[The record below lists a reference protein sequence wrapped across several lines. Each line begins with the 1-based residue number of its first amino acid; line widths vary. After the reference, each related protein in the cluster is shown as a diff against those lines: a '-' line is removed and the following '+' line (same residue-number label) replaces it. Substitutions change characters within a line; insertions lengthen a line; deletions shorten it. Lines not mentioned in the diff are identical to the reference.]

1 MFYTWQKRNMSEG
14 CLARNKDAGDDVDD
28 GAGVE
33 ETGDDAEP
41 GGDHSEAPDLV
52 EVVESEAGEHE
63 DWGQQHDDDAAK
75 TQEDIV
81 TSIIETVSG

>member
-1 MFYTWQKRNMSEG
+1 MSEG

-52 EVVESEAGEHE
+52 EVVESEAG
-63 DWGQQHDDDAAK
+63 
-75 TQEDIV
+75 
-81 TSIIETVSG
+81 